1 MPRCMSRYCTKMFC
15 VDFFVSLCDFPTT
28 FCCFQ
33 NITYILGMNCFQ
45 MQKLPDLF
53 QTYKGLHSYLYHFHE
68 KYQDLFKN
76 ENLIFVLTYT
86 AKLIASITQTRHFL
100 LLFCLPF
107 IACKWEIFRNIS
119 IINFKTL
126 LSRFDAAEII

>member
-1 MPRCMSRYCTKMFC
+1 MLSKVIAQTSK
-15 VDFFVSLCDFPTT
+15 VSHP
-28 FCCFQ
+28 
-33 NITYILGMNCFQ
+33 
-45 MQKLPDLF
+45 
-53 QTYKGLHSYLYHFHE
+53 YLYHFHE

-107 IACKWEIFRNIS
+107 IACK
-119 IINFKTL
+119 
-126 LSRFDAAEII
+126 